1 MKKHF
6 LGFLG
11 AFFVLLFILVGVYA
25 PFLASSQPIVVRFD
39 GEIYFPFFRYLFYQG
54 FYTKPLDIFF
64 NILMFTLPIMV
75 LGAWKRFFLL
85 FGIVLQFLLFAY
97 IAFFGV
103 KNPISGEGES
113 QKKYKEMEMG
123 VSFYNQKKQSDL
135 IEQELFRRGFNGKI
149 ETPWEMKKD
158 LWKFHEEKL
167 TEALYLIQKVE
178 FIVMPLIRPYHFE
191 EDAGGD
197 LSMNKL
203 LPFWELTRT
212 NHKDLMAALIF
223 GTRISLV
230 VGFLSIFLALLIA
243 VPLGSIVGYY
253 GGKLDIVLSRLLEVW
268 ESMPTFFML
277 LLIVAILQDKSIFLV
292 ILVIGLF
299 GWTTFARF
307 LRAEFFKQKARA
319 YVSAA
324 ASIGYKDS
332 TIIFREILPN
342 AIPPLLT
349 LLPFAMMSAISS
361 EAGLSFLG
369 LGEEGSCSWGVLMD
383 EGRGAFP
390 GESYLLWPPAICLTT
405 LLVAIALVGD
415 ATRDAIDP
423 KLKV

>member
-1 MKKHF
+1 MNKHF

-25 PFLASSQPIVVRFD
+25 PFLASSQPIVVVFD

-54 FYTKPLDIFF
+54 YYTKSLDIFF
-64 NILMFTLPIMV
+64 NILMFTLPIML
-75 LGAWKRFFLL
+75 LGFWKRGFLL
-85 FGIVLQFLLFAY
+85 FGMTLQIMVFSY
-97 IAFFGV
+97 VSIFGV
-103 KNPISGEGES
+103 KNPTFGEGEG
-113 QKKYKEMEMG
+113 QKKYKEMEKG
-123 VSFYNQKKQSDL
+123 VSYYIQKKQSDL
-135 IEQELFRRGFNGKI
+135 IEQELFRRGYKGKI

-158 LWKFHEEKL
+158 LWKNHNENLEE
-167 TEALYLIQKVE
+167 AFFLIQKVE
-178 FIVMPLIRPYHFE
+178 FTLMPFIRPYHFE

-203 LPFWELTRT
+203 LPFWELTRI

-243 VPLGSIVGYY
+243 VPLGSVVGYY
-253 GGKLDIVLSRLLEVW
+253 GGKLDIVMSRLLEVW

-277 LLIVAILQDKSIFLV
+277 LLVVAILQNKSIFLV

-307 LRAEFFKQKARA
+307 IRAEFFKQKARA
-319 YVSAA
+319 YVLSAKI
-324 ASIGYKDS
+324 IGYPDS
-332 TIIFREILPN
+332 TIIFKEILPN

-349 LLPFAMMSAISS
+349 LLPFAMMGAISS